1 MTRPVPFGHALAI
14 LLIATSATVS
24 AQSTHVPT
32 LQEAQEAKR
41 DVWGEAA
48 IAQPN
53 GPSYE
58 FFEKLLP
65 PPRYVDAEFKYYPIA
80 LSAPNAPVK
89 AHLISNG
96 SGVNLAG
103 IGHTWQEHPAAF
115 HFRLGPDQYQFGGQL
130 SRLQQP
136 TCAEGYL
143 PIFEIQY
150 EHASPVDNEAW
161 LPLNQKTNANI
172 PPEIYKL
179 EAFAPTGKEFADHG
193 IAFIKFSLAQGT
205 RGVVS
210 VVTDARSPL
219 KATKGVVTNEKGKI
233 VAWFDKSW
241 EVSGSRAKAQFGP
254 NDTVTLAV
262 ATLPT
267 EGTFALPISPER
279 YAEERDK
286 CAQTWREILGRGMN
300 VETPE
305 PVVNNAWRHLV
316 VQNFELVKGDR
327 MQYSTGNSYDGLYE
341 AEGSDAALA
350 FMVWGY
356 EADTKRLMSPL
367 FDFTRKGLEYHQA
380 GFKLNDICRY
390 YWQTRDASIF
400 QDFGPRWKKEAQ
412 RLDKNRTGAHGLFP
426 EEQYCGDVHTR
437 CQSLNVNS
445 KAWRALR
452 DLGATLEEIGNPDG
466 AHYLQEANEFR
477 PKVLE
482 AARASAIHTTEP
494 PFVPMALYTNEGPHD
509 PITRVRIGGYWNII
523 IGYTIASGVFPVGSP
538 EENWITN
545 YQEQHGGIVM
555 GMIRAGGP
563 LVRWWNS
570 TFKVNP
576 LYGTRYA
583 LDTLRRDDVDRSLV
597 CFYGMLAQGFTR
609 NTFNCGEV
617 QCLTPLDEGG
627 RLLSLPPNSAAN
639 AHLLSM
645 LRYMLVQDY
654 DNNDDGKPDTL
665 RLCFATPKRWM
676 EDGKILKVERAP
688 TMFGPVAVRM
698 ESHIAQGNVT
708 AEVSLPERNAIEK
721 ILMRAR
727 VPDGF
732 KTVSAEVDG
741 KTLKADEKGTI
752 DLSGLKGKHAI
763 RFAVEKI

>member
-1 MTRPVPFGHALAI
+1 MISPVRRCFAFVFSAFVSI
-14 LLIATSATVS
+14 NLIA
-24 AQSTHVPT
+24 QETHVPT
-32 LQEAQEAKR
+32 LEEAQAARR

-48 IAQPN
+48 IHQPN

-96 SGVNLAG
+96 SGVNLWG
-103 IGHTWQEHPAAF
+103 IAHNWQEHAAAF
-115 HFRLGPDQYQFGGQL
+115 HFRLGPDQYEFGGQL
-130 SRLQQP
+130 SRLEQP

-143 PIFEIQY
+143 PIFEIRY
-150 EHASPVDNEAW
+150 VHASPVDNEAW
-161 LPLNQKTNANI
+161 LPLNQKTNAVI
-172 PPEIYKL
+172 PPEKYAL
-179 EAFAPTGKEFADHG
+179 EAFAPVDKQFAENG
-193 IAFIKFSLAQGT
+193 IAFVKFSLAQGDN
-205 RGVVS
+205 GYVS
-210 VVTDARSPL
+210 VIVDARQKL
-219 KATKGVVTNEKGKI
+219 KFNKGVLTDEKGR
-233 VAWFDKSW
+233 VLAWFDKSW
-241 EVSGSRAKAQFGP
+241 QGNGREIKARLNSKQ
-254 NDTVTLAV
+254 TVTLAI
-262 ATLPT
+262 ATKPI
-267 EGTFALPISPER
+267 EGGTIPEMSPER
-279 YAEERDK
+279 YAKDRET
-286 CAQTWREILGRGMN
+286 CAKMWREILAQGMN

-305 PVVNNAWRHLV
+305 PVVNNAWRHLIC
-316 VQNFELVKGDR
+316 QNFELVNGDKIK
-327 MQYSTGNSYDGLYE
+327 YSTGNSYDGMYE

-350 FMVWGY
+350 FLVWGY
-356 EADTKRLMSPL
+356 EADMRRLMVPL
-367 FDFTRKGLEYHQA
+367 FDFGRKGLEYHQA

-390 YWQTRDASIF
+390 YWQTRDVTVFKELDS
-400 QDFGPRWKKEAQ
+400 RWRKEAD
-412 RLDKNRTGAHGLFP
+412 RLDNHRTGAHGLFP

-445 KAWRALR
+445 KAWRAMR
-452 DLGATLEEIGNPDG
+452 DLGATLKEIGDPQGD
-466 AHYLQEANEFR
+466 HYIQVANEFR

-482 AARASAIHTTEP
+482 AARASAIQTTTP

-523 IGYTIASGVFPVGSP
+523 IGYTIASGVFPVGSE
-538 EENWITN
+538 EENWIPN
-545 YQEQHGGIVM
+545 YQENYGGIVM

-563 LVRWWNS
+563 VVRWWNS
-570 TFKVNP
+570 NFKVNP

-583 LDTLRRDDVDRSLV
+583 LDTLRRDDVDRALV
-597 CFYGMLAQGFTR
+597 CFYGMLGQGFTR
-609 NTFNCGEV
+609 NTFNSGEV

-639 AHLLSM
+639 AHFLSM

-676 EDGKILKVERAP
+676 EDGKVLNVERAP
-688 TMFGPVAVRM
+688 TMFGPVAVKM
-698 ESHIAQGNVT
+698 ESHIAQGNVI
-708 AEVSLPERNAIEK
+708 AEVTLPERNVPEK
-721 ILMRAR
+721 IFLRAR

-752 DLSGLKGKHAI
+752 DLTGLKGKQTI

>member
-1 MTRPVPFGHALAI
+1 MTSPVRSVAVI
-14 LLIATSATVS
+14 LLACANLH
-24 AQSTHVPT
+24 AQTTHIPT
-32 LQEAQEAKR
+32 AEEAQAAKR

-65 PPRYVDAEFKYYPIA
+65 PPRYVDADFKYYPIA

-96 SGVNLAG
+96 SGVNLWG
-103 IGHTWQEHPAAF
+103 ISHNWAEHPAAF

-130 SRLQQP
+130 QRLEQP

-143 PIFEIQY
+143 PIFEIRYQ
-150 EHASPVDNEAW
+150 HAYPVDNEAW

-172 PPEIYKL
+172 APEIYKL
-179 EAFAPTGKEFADHG
+179 ESFAPVDKASAEHG
-193 IAFIKFSLAQGT
+193 IAFVKFSLAQGT
-205 RGVVS
+205 KGMVTVVI
-210 VVTDARSPL
+210 DARHPL
-219 KATKGVVTNEKGKI
+219 KFNKGVLTDDKGRTL
-233 VAWFDKSW
+233 AWFDKNW
-241 EVSGSRAKAQFGP
+241 KGSANRIEAHFDRNQ
-254 NDTVTLAV
+254 TVTLAI
-262 ATLPT
+262 ATKPV
-267 EGTFALPISPER
+267 EGDAAIQMSPER
-279 YAEERDK
+279 YAKDRET
-286 CAQTWREILGRGMN
+286 CAQTWREILGQGMN

-305 PVVNNAWRHLV
+305 PVVNNAWRHLLC
-316 VQNFELVKGDR
+316 QNYELINGDK
-327 MQYSTGNSYDGLYE
+327 MKYSTGNSYDGLYE
-341 AEGSDAALA
+341 AEGSDAALS
-350 FMVWGY
+350 FLVWGH
-356 EADTKRLMSPL
+356 EDDMRRLMGPL

-390 YWQTRDASIF
+390 YWQTRDAAIF
-400 QDFGPRWKKEAQ
+400 KDYEARWRKEAD
-412 RLDKNRTGAHGLFP
+412 RLDKHRTGAHGLFP

-445 KAWRALR
+445 KAWRGLR
-452 DLGATLEEIGNPDG
+452 DLGATLNEIGNSEGD
-466 AHYLQEANEFR
+466 HYLQVANEFR

-482 AARASAIHTTEP
+482 AIRASAIHETTP
-494 PFVPMALYTNEGPHD
+494 PFVPIALYTNEGPHD
-509 PITRVRIGGYWNII
+509 PITQVRIGGYWNII
-523 IGYTIASGVFPVGSP
+523 VGYTIASGLFPVGSP
-538 EENWITN
+538 EENWIPN
-545 YQEQHGGIVM
+545 YQENYGGLVM

-563 LVRWWNS
+563 TVRFWNS
-570 TFKVNP
+570 NFKINP

-583 LDTLRRDDVDRSLV
+583 LDTLRRDDVDRALV
-597 CFYGMLAQGFTR
+597 SFYGMLAQGFTR

-617 QCLTPLDEGG
+617 QCLTPIDEGG
-627 RLLSLPPNSAAN
+627 RMLSLPPNSAAN

-654 DNNDDGKPDTL
+654 DQSDDGKPDTL

-676 EDGKILKVERAP
+676 EDGKTLNIDRAP
-688 TMFGPVAVRM
+688 TTFGPVAVKM
-698 ESHIAQGNVT
+698 QSHINQGNVT
-708 AEVSLPERNAIEK
+708 AEVVLPERNAPEK

-732 KTVSAEVDG
+732 KTVSAEVEG
-741 KTLKADEKGTI
+741 KTLKADDKGTV
-752 DLSGLKGKHAI
+752 DLTGLKGKHTI